1 MRELLVSYVCA
12 EAPRLRSPNFSY
24 RYASELLTSPS
35 AVLRRWP
42 PTRALLTLRNLS
54 LLLEP
59 RSLYVPR
66 GPVRIHCQHHIPPT
80 KRLRYS
86 ITFRTLRGL
95 GD

>member
-42 PTRALLTLRNLS
+42 PTGPPHAQKSVS

-86 ITFRTLRGL
+86 ITFRTLRGAR
-95 GD
+95 D